1 VSFQTWLE
9 KTHYT
14 ATKKEQLRRL
24 HARTLL
30 LGNDDFNRYETFC
43 KCFNK
48 NEPYPTW
55 KNPRGIFAR
64 KDEFKLRVGPIFKLI
79 EEALFVM
86 RFFIKKVPVNQRA
99 HLIRK
104 LFGLLPG
111 YTDKCAEEL
120 LRFMATDFTA
130 FESSFTNEFMEACE
144 FQLYEYMVSE
154 LPEGARFMKLLRT
167 VLGGENYCVFAG
179 IIIRLLAGRMSGE
192 MNTSL
197 GNGFSNLMMFLFA
210 VEEFD
215 LRNAKCLIEGDDCI
229 ASYIG
234 VMIPKAF
241 YAQLGF
247 NIKTEYLV
255 SPNLASFCGQIFD
268 FETLTVI
275 ADPIKVILNISW
287 CHILYAR
294 SSERKLHGLLKNR
307 AQSCIYQYP
316 GCPIIQSLGLYLL
329 RATGGVHSV
338 VEAGLD
344 SYKRFIAQCA
354 ARSNLPIREV
364 SVSSRLLMNEVYGIS
379 VPEQLSLEK
388 YFDGLKCVQP
398 LSHPVIY
405 AHCKNEWFEFDEQYV
420 IDRFGSYVV
429 LPNIRG
435 ALSKS
440 LLNLLNVIKTQNE
453 K

>member
-1 VSFQTWLE
+1 VSFQTWLG

-14 ATKKEQLRRL
+14 AKKKEALQRL
-24 HARTLL
+24 YARTVF
-30 LGNDDFNRYETFC
+30 LGSDDFSKYETFC
-43 KCFNK
+43 KCFDK

-64 KDEFKLRVGPIFKLI
+64 KDEFKCRVGPIFKLI
-79 EEALFVM
+79 EEALFRM
-86 RFFIKKVPVNQRA
+86 KFFIKKVPVNQRA

-111 YTDKCAEEL
+111 YTDKCADEL

-144 FQLYEYMVSE
+144 FQLYDYMVSE
-154 LPEGARFMKLLRT
+154 LPEGVRFMELLRSA
-167 VLGGENYCVFAG
+167 LAGENFCVFAG

-215 LRNAKCLIEGDDCI
+215 LQYAKCLIEGDDCI
-229 ASYIG
+229 ASYVG

-275 ADPIKVILNISW
+275 ADPIKVILNIAW

-294 SSERKLHGLLKNR
+294 STTRKLHGLLKNR

-329 RATGGVHSV
+329 RSTCGVNAV
-338 VEAGLD
+338 IEVGLD
-344 SYKRFIAQCA
+344 SYKRHIAECA
-354 ARSNLPIREV
+354 ANSFLPIRDV
-364 SVSSRLLMNEVYGIS
+364 SISSRLLMNEVYGIS

-388 YFDGLKCVQP
+388 YFDSLNVVQP

-405 AHCKNEWFEFDEQYV
+405 AHCKTEWFDFNEQYV
-420 IDRFGSYVV
+420 SERLGSYVI

-435 ALSKS
+435 AFSKS
-440 LLNLLNVIKTQNE
+440 LLNLLNVIKTQN
-453 K
+453 KK